1 MGSVKTAA
9 RAGAGLLAVLIV
21 LASAAP
27 AGAAT
32 MVARSAHWITLK
44 VNSRGVALVT
54 YYAGHTTHMI
64 AWGARNALAPST
76 SHSQVR
82 FHINYSGGYGTFL
95 GSGYWKKIA
104 AHNACRPYKGPALW
118 HVVAACTA
126 PNGTNWALQAWQ
138 GDLRDNGY
146 APVGVQGKTE
156 LFLSHWDGPLP
167 KLWFKAGW
175 TYAGAPGGPFD
186 LIYGHFTYNGSP
198 VYGFSSTSHGAPTD
212 HYGRLVALDTLDPPW
227 TTGYRQAGGWWRQ
240 NSFLTHRPYGDFCA
254 GVFRRISPLPP
265 RTHPGRG
272 VAYRIIANGPGVTPV
287 VKWQSAPPG
296 YYRPGLSNLFPST
309 NSRGPFSRLLQQAL
323 FGDLRQL
330 DPVPSS
336 PSSCYYTH

>member
-1 MGSVKTAA
+1 PSSYEFQTGDSAGSADDRHMGSVKTAA
-9 RAGAGLLAVLIV
+9 RAGAGLAAVVMV

-32 MVARSAHWITLK
+32 MIARSAHWITLK

-64 AWGARNALAPST
+64 AWGAKNALPPST

-82 FHINYSGGYGTFL
+82 FHINYSGGYGTSL
-95 GSGYWKKIA
+95 GAGYWKKIA
-104 AHNACRPYKGPALW
+104 AHNACRRYDGPPLW

-167 KLWFKAGW
+167 QLWFKA
-175 TYAGAPGGPFD
+175 
-186 LIYGHFTYNGSP
+186 
-198 VYGFSSTSHGAPTD
+198 
-212 HYGRLVALDTLDPPW
+212 
-227 TTGYRQAGGWWRQ
+227 
-240 NSFLTHRPYGDFCA
+240 
-254 GVFRRISPLPP
+254 
-265 RTHPGRG
+265 
-272 VAYRIIANGPGVTPV
+272 
-287 VKWQSAPPG
+287 
-296 YYRPGLSNLFPST
+296 
-309 NSRGPFSRLLQQAL
+309 
-323 FGDLRQL
+323 
-330 DPVPSS
+330 
-336 PSSCYYTH
+336 